1 MLRRLC
7 LVVGLLLGAC
17 ASVPNDSNRAGP
29 ALFHDAW
36 FLPPSEPIDAGRILS
51 LSEPMRRYLHE
62 WIAPRMRAEGR
73 QTGLF
78 NALQDSGQLKIEYD
92 ATFTRTAAEAFEART
107 GNCLSLVLLTAALA
121 HELGLGVQYQS
132 VLGEQSM
139 SRNGDLVFYNGHV
152 NLVLN
157 ERRSDERV
165 AATGSTA
172 MVIDF
177 LPDRARRGQRVQT
190 ASEQTVIAMYMNNR
204 AAESLAAGKI
214 DDAYWWARAAIEL
227 EPRHTDTYN
236 TLGVV
241 YRRHGNLPEAAAIYA
256 YALELEPGNIAAM
269 SNIIPVLRQLG
280 RDREAG
286 RWSRRL
292 AELQPYP
299 PFHFFAQGQ
308 RAMDAEDFA
317 TARDL
322 FRKEIDRAAYYHE
335 FHFWLAL
342 AYVGLHQTDLARK
355 HFQIA
360 RDNAT
365 TQASARQYQE
375 ALEAL
380 GPVRRDRA
388 AITAAGR

>member
-1 MLRRLC
+1 MLRPMWVSLA
-7 LVVGLLLGAC
+7 LLLAAC
-17 ASVPNDSNRAGP
+17 ASVPPSPNRAGP
-29 ALFHDAW
+29 ELFHDAW
-36 FLPPSEPIDAGRILS
+36 FLPPSAPIDAGTVFA
-51 LSEPMRRYLHE
+51 LSEPMRRYLHQR
-62 WIAPRMRAEGR
+62 IAPRMRAEGR

-78 NALQDSGQLKIEYD
+78 NALQDSGQLKLEYD
-92 ATFTRTAAEAFEART
+92 AAFTRTAAEAFEART
-107 GNCLSLVLLTAALA
+107 GNCLSLALLTAALA

-132 VLGEQSM
+132 VLGEHTM

-152 NLVLN
+152 NLVLT

-177 LPDRARRGQRVQT
+177 LPARARRGQQVQT

-204 AAESLAAGKI
+204 AAESLAAGKV
-214 DDAYWWARAAIEL
+214 DDAYWWARAGL
-227 EPRHTDTYN
+227 MKEPRYTDTYN

-241 YRRHGNLPEAAAIYA
+241 YRRHGNIPEAVAIYN
-256 YALELEPGNIAAM
+256 YALALEPGNIAAM

-280 RDREAG
+280 RDREAA

-299 PFHFFAQGQ
+299 PFHFFAQGR
-308 RAMDAEDFA
+308 RAMAAEDYVG
-317 TARDL
+317 ARDL
-322 FRKEIDRAAYYHE
+322 FSKEIQRAAYYHE

-342 AYVGLHQTDLARK
+342 AYVGLHQTELARK

-360 RDNAT
+360 KDNAT
-365 TQASARQYQE
+365 TQLDVRRYQE
-375 ALEAL
+375 ALDAL
-380 GPVRRDRA
+380 GPVRRDRSAISA
-388 AITAAGR
+388 AEQ